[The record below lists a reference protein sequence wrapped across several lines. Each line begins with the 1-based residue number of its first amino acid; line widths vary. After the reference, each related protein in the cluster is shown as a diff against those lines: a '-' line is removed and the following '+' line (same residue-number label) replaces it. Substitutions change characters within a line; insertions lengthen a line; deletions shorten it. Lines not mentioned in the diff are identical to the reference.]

1 MIILCKAS
9 KGYHQVKC
17 KGEHGIVSRLF
28 FSVSFEIYL
37 VHKFS
42 YQWRIN
48 YIWYQLVWLLFNG
61 NCIHIQRSL
70 KTKYKT
76 LPIMTILLNDSKL
89 PQYLIN
95 LDFKKVATLFKIR
108 SSISIMCM
116 CIKNKLV
123 GMKWSRTQNYVVHYL
138 SQTDRK
144 PYELQKSRF
153 LYIIFC
159 QKH

>member
-1 MIILCKAS
+1 
-9 KGYHQVKC
+9 
-17 KGEHGIVSRLF
+17 
-28 FSVSFEIYL
+28 
-37 VHKFS
+37 
-42 YQWRIN
+42 
-48 YIWYQLVWLLFNG
+48 
-61 NCIHIQRSL
+61 
-70 KTKYKT
+70 
-76 LPIMTILLNDSKL
+76 MTILLNDSKL

-144 PYELQKSRF
+144 PYEL
-153 LYIIFC
+153 
-159 QKH
+159 